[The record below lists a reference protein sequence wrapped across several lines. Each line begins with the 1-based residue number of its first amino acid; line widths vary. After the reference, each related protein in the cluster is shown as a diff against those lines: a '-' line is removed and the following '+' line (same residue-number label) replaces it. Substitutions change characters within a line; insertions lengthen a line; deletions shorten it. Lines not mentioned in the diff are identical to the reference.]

1 MRVLLMRYSNGSV
14 AMTEHAVV
22 IAGGGP
28 KGMMLAAELALAK
41 FDVAVVERVSQ

>member
-1 MRVLLMRYSNGSV
+1 MRVSFSTYPTGSV

-28 KGMMLAAELALAK
+28 TG
-41 FDVAVVERVSQ
+41 

>member
-1 MRVLLMRYSNGSV
+1 MQVVVDTHGRSV

-28 KGMMLAAELALAK
+28 DGDDAGG
-41 FDVAVVERVSQ
+41 